1 MEDYVNIKGI
11 DYLILDEIK
20 INNTIYV
27 YLSEV
32 VNPLNFMVRKV
43 VLEGDKEYLVGLDSD
58 EEVTNA
64 FNYYYQKHKEE
75 ISRS

>member
-1 MEDYVNIKGI
+1 MEYYVNIKGI

-32 VNPLNFMVRKV
+32 VNPLTFMIRKV
-43 VLEGDKEYLVGLDSD
+43 VLEGDKEYLIGLDND

>member
-1 MEDYVNIKGI
+1 MEYYVNIKGI

-32 VNPLNFMVRKV
+32 VNPLNFMIRKV
-43 VLEGDKEYLVGLDSD
+43 VLEGDKEYLIGLDND

>member
-1 MEDYVNIKGI
+1 
-11 DYLILDEIK
+11 
-20 INNTIYV
+20 
-27 YLSEV
+27 
-32 VNPLNFMVRKV
+32 MVRKV

>member
-1 MEDYVNIKGI
+1 MEYYVNIKGI

-32 VNPLNFMVRKV
+32 VNPLNFMIRKV
-43 VLEGDKEYLVGLDSD
+43 VLEGDKEYLIGLDSD